1 MAATNSD
8 QYIWLLWSSAFLI
21 PWLLVYVVFPA
32 QRRAMLWAS
41 LFTTPFCKAPEC
53 LDTVL
58 HKSHAA
64 SAMGVWAVRTSAG
77 VA

>member
-1 MAATNSD
+1 MSQTKQVFDFEAALQALREGQD
-8 QYIWLLWSSAFLI
+8 
-21 PWLLVYVVFPA
+21 
-32 QRRAMLWAS
+32 
-41 LFTTPFCKAPEC
+41 CKAPEC